1 MFDDF
6 VVEDTNEKSGRIL
19 LVDDEPAV
27 LQALK
32 RLLYRQYEVVT
43 AEGGEAAL
51 QILEDEEFDLIIS
64 DMRMPGM
71 TGDVLLKTCYERYP
85 DMVRVLLTGYSDIES
100 TIKAVNE
107 GNIFRYVNKP
117 WDNQELRGIIAD
129 ALQTAVLKD
138 ANQRLQA
145 RIVDQNAELARLN
158 KELSSQVEV
167 KSSEAGAAEAKLDTA
182 YRSLVQEFNS
192 MVHLLVGIVEQRI
205 GEEPGSSERLARLS
219 KLFGEFAGL
228 VGQEIQD
235 LYYAAL
241 LKNIG
246 KVPLPDVVL
255 VKSLT
260 DMNLVEKKEY
270 SRFPVNGQT
279 TLMLLEPLH
288 NSANIIR
295 SHMELFNGKGF
306 PDKLEGKAIPL
317 PARLLRIVTDF
328 ADLQREHNFLG
339 EKMKDADARAF
350 LLKSAGSRYDR
361 ELVDLFM
368 EVLDDFGEGVASN
381 LDKVPVEEARAGM
394 VLASSLVS
402 PAGVVLLSEGTKLT
416 DRHVIKMA
424 ALARQY
430 EGHKILLTVKE
441 GTD

>member
-145 RIVDQNAELARLN
+145 RIVDR
-158 KELSSQVEV
+158 
-167 KSSEAGAAEAKLDTA
+167 
-182 YRSLVQEFNS
+182 
-192 MVHLLVGIVEQRI
+192 
-205 GEEPGSSERLARLS
+205 SER
-219 KLFGEFAGL
+219 
-228 VGQEIQD
+228 
-235 LYYAAL
+235 
-241 LKNIG
+241 
-246 KVPLPDVVL
+246 
-255 VKSLT
+255 
-260 DMNLVEKKEY
+260 
-270 SRFPVNGQT
+270 
-279 TLMLLEPLH
+279 
-288 NSANIIR
+288 
-295 SHMELFNGKGF
+295 
-306 PDKLEGKAIPL
+306 
-317 PARLLRIVTDF
+317 
-328 ADLQREHNFLG
+328 
-339 EKMKDADARAF
+339 
-350 LLKSAGSRYDR
+350 
-361 ELVDLFM
+361 
-368 EVLDDFGEGVASN
+368 
-381 LDKVPVEEARAGM
+381 RAGTLEQGA
-394 VLASSLVS
+394 VES
-402 PAGVVLLSEGTKLT
+402 G
-416 DRHVIKMA
+416 
-424 ALARQY
+424 
-430 EGHKILLTVKE
+430 
-441 GTD
+441 